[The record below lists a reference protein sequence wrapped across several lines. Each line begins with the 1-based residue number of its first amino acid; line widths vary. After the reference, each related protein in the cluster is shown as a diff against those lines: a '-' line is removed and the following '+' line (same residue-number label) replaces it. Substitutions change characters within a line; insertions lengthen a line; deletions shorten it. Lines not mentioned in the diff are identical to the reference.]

1 MYKSFKEMPIW
12 QMAMAVGEDIYKITT
27 GLPKCEDYGFTSQ
40 IRRSTLSISANISE
54 AFGRNSISDKI
65 NFYYYCRG
73 SLTET
78 QSHLE
83 YGRRVKYF
91 TEDQT
96 SQIEVKLSQILKE
109 LNTLI
114 LSLRLNHKTKPQPK
128 P

>member
-1 MYKSFKEMPIW
+1 MEMPIW
-12 QMAMAVGEDIYKITT
+12 QMSMEIAEGIFNSTS

-40 IRRSTLSISANISE
+40 IRRSALSMSANIAE
-54 AFGRNSISDKI
+54 AFGRKSIADKI

-91 TEDQT
+91 TEGQT
-96 SQIEVKLSQILKE
+96 SQIEVKLAQILKE

-114 LSLRLNHKTKPQPK
+114 LSLKLNHQSKSQSKP
-128 P
+128 